1 MRRTQGKASKTFYAR
16 VDLDTDER
24 RRRLQEITGQSLPG
38 LVEEALRSLEAELE
52 RRGIHEPT
60 A

>member
-16 VDLDTDER
+16 IDLETDER

-38 LVEEALRSLEAELE
+38 LVEEALRSLEADLE
-52 RRGIHEPT
+52 RRGIVEPT